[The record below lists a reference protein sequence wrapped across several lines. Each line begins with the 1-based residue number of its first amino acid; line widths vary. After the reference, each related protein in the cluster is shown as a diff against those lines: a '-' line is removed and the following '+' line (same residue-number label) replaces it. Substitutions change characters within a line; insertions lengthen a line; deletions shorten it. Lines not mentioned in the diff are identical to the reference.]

1 MPFFDHVRARRPDLE
16 RFLWRFERV
25 DDILLGSREERNNLG
40 DVDGMVRVGE
50 IAQQRSGERK
60 TVRDE
65 HPEEAPAEGE
75 ATRPTGDRM
84 IAA

>member
-1 MPFFDHVRARRPDLE
+1 MPFFSHVGARRPDLE
-16 RFLWRFERV
+16 GFLWRFERI
-25 DDILLGSREERNNLG
+25 DDILLGSREERDNLG

-75 ATRPTGDRM
+75 ATSSTGDRM
-84 IAA
+84 VAG